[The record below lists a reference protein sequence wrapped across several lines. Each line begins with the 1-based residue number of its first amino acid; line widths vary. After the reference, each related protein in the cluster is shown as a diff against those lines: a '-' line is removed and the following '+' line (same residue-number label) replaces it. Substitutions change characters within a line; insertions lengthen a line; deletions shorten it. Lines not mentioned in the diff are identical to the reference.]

1 MGTIDG
7 LVQYRGRSPSSLIL
21 DLTYASYKTWVC
33 GRESPYLQFQQSRS
47 TSKCLNRLFS
57 CASPDTSAPAL
68 LLTDEQVTG
77 VSGFLGSHVVDQL
90 LKDGYRVRGWV
101 TFTVSRVRLAEL
113 GLQQPSELLA
123 PLKLLLSR
131 KRSLL
136 SLGETAW
143 RSLES
148 TTLSPTTSPRLLRV
162 SGSTVHKG
170 VSTHHLT
177 GASGVLHLAS
187 PLVGKLPPAE
197 MLDVR
202 THSSTPPSAPAQ

>member
-1 MGTIDG
+1 MHRIKPGYVVGKVPIFSFSN
-7 LVQYRGRSPSSLIL
+7 LVLLLNVS
-21 DLTYASYKTWVC
+21 TAC
-33 GRESPYLQFQQSRS
+33 SRAHLR
-47 TSKCLNRLFS
+47 T
-57 CASPDTSAPAL
+57 PSAPAL
-68 LLTDEQVTG
+68 FLTDEQVTG

-101 TFTVSRVRLAEL
+101 IFAASRVRLAEL

-123 PLKLLLSR
+123 LLKLLLSR
-131 KRSLL
+131 KHSLL
-136 SLGETAW
+136 SLEETAW
-143 RSLES
+143 RSLGS
-148 TTLSPTTSPRLLRV
+148 MTLSPTTSPRLLRV

-170 VSTHHLT
+170 VSTHRLT